1 MKCLLSFILIYKRHY
16 CYREENLENVS
27 SHAKLL
33 KGSCSLS
40 ELQQGPEI
48 CDVISAKHYWNTL
61 YWVASHADLLRP
73 SSCRRHPS
81 LELLH
86 PSLPSLKC
94 WRRVKLSG
102 FFFSAD
108 EDEYMSLYSHVTG
121 STTQSAVEAESN
133 RSLTTPKSLPSH
145 SGTSGIHETDTRDIH
160 SIFSDDLELNQC
172 KSPPVSS
179 AKTQSHKGTLS
190 TDVQSDVRSQAS
202 AGFFGS
208 PLSRCQSRS
217 IPPSRQSL
225 RKNPDAMTDF
235 EREFFSEDY
244 MSGDEGDEENFMNNS
259 FTPSGPEDEPECGFG
274 SEKYKDFLRCLPVH
288 LSKRILGML
297 DKNSLTNCLCLSK
310 HWRVL
315 AEEVK
320 QDYMVHQIM
329 TEEIMLMQVS
339 FCIKRMYFSIKCTP
353 IYMDGLLA

>member
-1 MKCLLSFILIYKRHY
+1 
-16 CYREENLENVS
+16 
-27 SHAKLL
+27 
-33 KGSCSLS
+33 
-40 ELQQGPEI
+40 
-48 CDVISAKHYWNTL
+48 
-61 YWVASHADLLRP
+61 
-73 SSCRRHPS
+73 
-81 LELLH
+81 
-86 PSLPSLKC
+86 
-94 WRRVKLSG
+94 
-102 FFFSAD
+102 
-108 EDEYMSLYSHVTG
+108 MSLYSHVSG

-133 RSLTTPKSLPSH
+133 RSLTTSKSLPSH
-145 SGTSGIHETDTRDIH
+145 SGTSGIHETDTPDIH
-160 SIFSDDLELNQC
+160 SIFSDDLELSQC
-172 KSPPVSS
+172 KSPAVSS
-179 AKTQSHKGTLS
+179 AKTRSHKGTLS
-190 TDVQSDVRSQAS
+190 ADVQSDVRSQAS

-225 RKNPDAMTDF
+225 RKNPDKMTDF

-244 MSGDEGDEENFMNNS
+244 MSGDEGDEENVMNNS
-259 FTPSGPEDEPECGFG
+259 LTPSGPENEPECSFG

-339 FCIKRMYFSIKCTP
+339 FRIKRMCFSIKCTP
-353 IYMDGLLA
+353 IFMDSLQGAKKIIFTACYSGKLKLAFTSPDVISTSLKSFLSSRIDFTLLLLLEFLKEHHLPIGQVKNRFH